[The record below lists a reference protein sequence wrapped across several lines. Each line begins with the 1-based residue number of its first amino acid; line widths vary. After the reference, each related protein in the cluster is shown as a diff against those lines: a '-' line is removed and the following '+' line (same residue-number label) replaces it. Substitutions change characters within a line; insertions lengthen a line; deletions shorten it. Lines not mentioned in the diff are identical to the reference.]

1 MTTSPLRRFGPW
13 NLTRFNAGT
22 TLFLL
27 DDHRSP
33 CQMWC
38 RFCPHGAVPVR
49 PPHVDEAGTAA
60 VLAAFDEALAA
71 TDTPNLFLASMD
83 ILDFPGIFAVLDRVR
98 DAGRRA
104 VISTPGLAAADPAL
118 VARLAQ
124 YPVEMALT
132 WLASDEPT
140 YERVG
145 GRADAHKLI
154 PQAIENLRAAGIPYT
169 LQTVVTS
176 DNVHQF
182 DTVIADVVQRFG
194 QTQLRVHLFYPDL
207 QGQGSSDYLDQFPAM
222 TLVRAALERASAAQ
236 LSPRPR
242 LVIGNMPL
250 CQLDL
255 RDLPGLDV
263 VTAPYR
269 AGHNPM
275 GYRTVAACRSC
286 RLVDRCIGVHPS
298 QPERTPMLPWDDGIV
313 AFNEAMLQD
322 GGDVSGRVL
331 PSQGVPKGQGVP
343 KTQGRAPGL
352 GVAKGEGR
360 LPGQGVP
367 KGQGIPKGQ
376 GATPGSGTPDQGEG
390 DGAS

>member
-1 MTTSPLRRFGPW
+1 MHEDIQV
-13 NLTRFNAGT
+13 AGRAAARAGLAFT
-22 TLFLL
+22 GHT
-27 DDHRSP
+27 DA
-33 CQMWC
+33 
-38 RFCPHGAVPVR
+38 GAVIDALGHIDVQR
-49 PPHVDEAGTAA
+49 LLFFDEAGTAE

-331 PSQGVPKGQGVP
+331 PSQGVPRGQYLREQSGPHKPDGHEEQALHSRFELIEQGNP
-343 KTQGRAPGL
+343 KARAY
-352 GVAKGEGR
+352 AE
-360 LPGQGVP
+360 
-367 KGQGIPKGQ
+367 
-376 GATPGSGTPDQGEG
+376 E
-390 DGAS
+390 